1 MVNKNKLFKI
11 TKSVDKIILNNCKV
25 IINNKEV
32 NTMGKK
38 KKHKK
43 SKQDKT
49 LNKLILLTVLSL
61 IDKLMDIIQKLLD

>member
-1 MVNKNKLFKI
+1 MKKVRK
-11 TKSVDKIILNNCKV
+11 VDKSIDKLRIAYYNV
-25 IINNKEV
+25 RIDNNKEV
-32 NTMGKK
+32 KTMGKK

>member
-11 TKSVDKIILNNCKV
+11 TKSVDKIILNNCNV

-32 NTMGKK
+32 KTMGKK

>member
-1 MVNKNKLFKI
+1 
-11 TKSVDKIILNNCKV
+11 
-25 IINNKEV
+25 
-32 NTMGKK
+32 MGKK

-43 SKQDKT
+43 SKQDRA

>member
-1 MVNKNKLFKI
+1 
-11 TKSVDKIILNNCKV
+11 
-25 IINNKEV
+25 
-32 NTMGKK
+32 MGKK

>member
-1 MVNKNKLFKI
+1 MKKVRK
-11 TKSVDKIILNNCKV
+11 VDKSIDKLRIAYYNV
-25 IINNKEV
+25 RIDNNKEV
-32 NTMGKK
+32 KTMGKK

-61 IDKLMDIIQKLLD
+61 IDKLMDIIKKILD

>member
-1 MVNKNKLFKI
+1 MKKVRK
-11 TKSVDKIILNNCKV
+11 VDKSIDKLRIAYYNV
-25 IINNKEV
+25 RIDNNKEV
-32 NTMGKK
+32 KTMGKK

-61 IDKLMDIIQKLLD
+61 IDKLIDIIQKLLD